1 LIENNYIIINT
12 YIVVLNQIDMPPLPS
27 LQIGQHVAR
36 YPIIQ
41 GGMGIRIS
49 GANLA
54 AAVANA
60 GGVGVISAVGLG
72 LNSPYFDITQ
82 RSVSK
87 RRERFF
93 QANRLALIDEIREAR
108 TISPNG
114 ILGVNVMVA
123 AQDYETLVRTAAEQG
138 INLIISGAGLPTQL
152 PEYTT
157 EYPDVALVPIISST
171 RAARII
177 CRKWERQY
185 GRLPDA
191 FIVENPNTAG
201 GHLGAKREELGD
213 RSFEAE
219 QVIPEL
225 VAYLQQDVGQSIPVI
240 AAGGVWDRDDI
251 DRVLALGASGV
262 QIGTRFITTHECDA
276 NIRYKE
282 FHLHAK
288 PEDVMIVPSP
298 VGLPGR
304 ALRNAFVDKVIADS
318 SDIEKRCL
326 LNCLHA
332 CKCRDEQQYFC
343 IVQALDKAARG
354 DIENGLVFSGS
365 NAGRA
370 ERMMSVADLMA
381 ELVTSQVTPQVATV
395 PTKNS

>member
-1 LIENNYIIINT
+1 
-12 YIVVLNQIDMPPLPS
+12 MPSLPS
-27 LQIGQHVAR
+27 LQIGQHVVR

-49 GANLA
+49 GAQLA

-60 GGVGVISAVGLG
+60 GGIGIISAVALG
-72 LNSPYFDITQ
+72 LNSPYFDMTQ
-82 RSVSK
+82 PNSRK
-87 RRERFF
+87 RREQFF
-93 QANRLALIDEIREAR
+93 EANRLALIDEIKTAR
-108 TISPNG
+108 TLSPEG
-114 ILGVNVMVA
+114 ILGINAMVA

-138 INLIISGAGLPTQL
+138 VNLIISGAGLPLQL
-152 PEYTT
+152 PEYTAA
-157 EYPDVALVPIISST
+157 YPEVALVPIVSTT

-191 FIVENPNTAG
+191 FVVENPNSAG
-201 GHLGAKREELGD
+201 GHLGAKSEELGD
-213 RSFEAE
+213 RALEAD

-225 VAYLQQDVGQSIPVI
+225 ITYLQQEVGHVIPVI
-240 AAGGVWDRDDI
+240 AAGGVWDRADI
-251 DRVLALGASGV
+251 DRMLALGASGV

-276 NIRYKE
+276 DRRYKE

-288 PEDVMIVPSP
+288 PEDVVIVSSP

-304 ALRNAFVDKVIADS
+304 ALRNAFVEKAIAGAPDV
-318 SDIEKRCL
+318 ERRCL

-343 IVQALDKAARG
+343 IIQVLDKAARG

-370 ERMMSVADLMA
+370 DRILSVAELMA
-381 ELVTSQVTPQVATV
+381 ELVTC
-395 PTKNS
+395 

>member
-1 LIENNYIIINT
+1 
-12 YIVVLNQIDMPPLPS
+12 MSPLPS
-27 LQIGQHVAR
+27 LQIGQHIAR

-49 GANLA
+49 GAHLA

-60 GGVGVISAVGLG
+60 GGIGIISAVGLG

-82 RSVSK
+82 SNGRK
-87 RRERFF
+87 RREQFF
-93 QANRLALIDEIREAR
+93 EANRLALIDEIQTAR
-108 TISPNG
+108 ALSPEG
-114 ILGVNVMVA
+114 ILGINVMVA

-138 INLIISGAGLPTQL
+138 IDLIISGAGLPMQL
-152 PEYTT
+152 PEYTAT
-157 EYPDVALVPIISST
+157 YPEVALVPIVSST

-191 FIVENPNTAG
+191 LVVENPNSAG
-201 GHLGAKREELGD
+201 GHLGAKLEELGD
-213 RSFEAE
+213 RALDAE

-225 VAYLQQDVGQSIPVI
+225 VAYLQQEVNQLIPVI
-240 AAGGVWDRDDI
+240 AAGGVWNRQDI
-251 DRVLALGASGV
+251 DRMLGLGASGV
-262 QIGTRFITTHECDA
+262 QIGTRFITTDECDA

-282 FHLHAK
+282 FHLRAR
-288 PEDVMIVPSP
+288 PEDVVIVPSP

-304 ALRNAFVDKVIADS
+304 ALRNTFVEKVLVDS
-318 SDIEKRCL
+318 PDLEKRCL
-326 LNCLHA
+326 FNCLHA
-332 CKCRDEQQYFC
+332 CKCREEQQYFC
-343 IVQALDKAARG
+343 IVQVLDKAARG

-370 ERMMSVADLMA
+370 ERIVSVAELMA
-381 ELVTSQVTPQVATV
+381 ELVD
-395 PTKNS
+395 